1 MNAPGSAPPAAL
13 HGPARWAQQ
22 HWWRSRPSL
31 VSHLL
36 APLAALYGAVSGL
49 DRWLWRRGYRQ
60 PQRLP
65 VPVVVVG
72 NLVAGGAGKTP
83 TVIATVQCLRAAG
96 WRPGVISRGHGRQG
110 DQVLVLDD
118 TTDAR
123 AGGDEPVLIRRRTGV
138 PVAVGRDR
146 AAAGSA
152 LLAAAPAVNI
162 LVSDDGLQ
170 HHRLHRDAQI
180 LVLDRRGVGNGLLLP
195 AGPLREPM
203 PALPPPRTLVLYNAE
218 APSTGWPG
226 FLAQRR
232 LGGAVAL
239 ADWWAGRPAQ
249 PDLLTALAQG
259 SQHGPLLAAAGMAE
273 PERFFDML
281 TVAGLQVQRLPLAD
295 HADFATLPWP
305 ADTPD
310 VLITEK
316 DAVKLRPAQV
326 GATRVW
332 VVTLDFSLPEA
343 FGQALLGLL
352 PRPAALPSS
361 DPTLHDDR

>member
-1 MNAPGSAPPAAL
+1 MSSPGSAPPAAL
-13 HGPARWAQQ
+13 RGPARWAQL

-31 VSHLL
+31 ASRLL
-36 APLAALYGAVSGL
+36 WPLATLYGAVAGL
-49 DRWLWRRGYRQ
+49 DRWLWRGGARQ

-110 DQVLVLDD
+110 TEVRVLDD
-118 TTDAR
+118 TTDAQL
-123 AGGDEPVLIRRRTGV
+123 GGDEPVLIRRRTGV

-146 AAAGSA
+146 AAAGRA
-152 LLAAAPAVNI
+152 LLAAAPVVNI

-203 PALPPPRTLVLYNAE
+203 PPAPPPRTVVLYNAE
-218 APSTGWPG
+218 QPSTVWPG
-226 FLAQRR
+226 ALAQRR

-239 ADWWAGRPAQ
+239 ADWWAGQPAQ
-249 PDLLTALAQG
+249 PELLAVLAQR
-259 SQHGPLLAAAGMAE
+259 SQHQPLLAAAGMAE

-281 TVAGLQVQRLPLAD
+281 AAAGLKVQRLPLAD
-295 HADFATLPWP
+295 HADFAALPWP
-305 ADTPD
+305 ANTPD

-316 DAVKLRPAQV
+316 DAVKLRPVQV
-326 GATRVW
+326 PATRVW

-343 FGQALLGLL
+343 CGQALLSLL
-352 PRPAALPSS
+352 PQPA
-361 DPTLHDDR
+361 DPATT